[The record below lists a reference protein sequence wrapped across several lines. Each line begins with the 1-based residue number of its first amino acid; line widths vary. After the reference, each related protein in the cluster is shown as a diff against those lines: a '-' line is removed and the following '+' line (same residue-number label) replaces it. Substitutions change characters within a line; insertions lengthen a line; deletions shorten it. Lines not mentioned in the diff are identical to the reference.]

1 MIILEPMI
9 IIYWCNMQACDET
22 EKVLDTSS
30 EIQQVVPC
38 SLNELVS
45 VDMQEKVS
53 FKKYAN
59 S

>member
-1 MIILEPMI
+1 
-9 IIYWCNMQACDET
+9 
-22 EKVLDTSS
+22 
-30 EIQQVVPC
+30 VPC

-59 S
+59 SWFLCLQFQYLNIMKM